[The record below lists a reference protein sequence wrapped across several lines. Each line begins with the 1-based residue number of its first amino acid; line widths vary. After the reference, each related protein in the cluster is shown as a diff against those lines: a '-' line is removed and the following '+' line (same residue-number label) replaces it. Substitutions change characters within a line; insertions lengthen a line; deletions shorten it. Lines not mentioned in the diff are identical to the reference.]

1 MRRCR
6 YWNPETRN
14 FMNGLFGRITVVWV
28 LVLASLWI
36 AHDILRGPLLTMEEP
51 YVVTARGD
59 LAEFEALT
67 NQIFEAAAPSV
78 AYIFTEESA
87 AAGSFARRQPR
98 GAGSGFVWD
107 AAGHIVT
114 NFHVVSNAQSVRVR
128 LDKGEPVPAVVVGS
142 APEYDLAVLR
152 LSHTRATLRPLPIGS
167 SDDLRIGQAVFAIGN
182 PFGLSRSL
190 STGVISAIDR
200 HLPIAAGREIRGV
213 IQTDAAINPGNS
225 GGPLLDSAGRLIG
238 VNTAI
243 LSQTGSWAGVG
254 FAVPVGTVNRI
265 VPQLVRDGR
274 VPRPGI
280 GVAFFSEEM
289 AARLGYEGLAVAEVL
304 PDSAAERAGIRG
316 VDRRAGRLGDII
328 TEANGRPVYSIS
340 DLAEVLEEIGIGKS
354 VELTIVRDG
363 RERTV
368 SVQIMDIA

>member
-1 MRRCR
+1 
-6 YWNPETRN
+6 
-14 FMNGLFGRITVVWV
+14 MNGLFGRIMVVWI
-28 LVLASLWI
+28 LALASLWI
-36 AHDILRGPLLTMEEP
+36 GHDILRPPLLPMEEP

-78 AYIFTEESA
+78 AYIFTGLA
-87 AAGSFARRQPR
+87 VAGPLGREQPR

-107 AAGHIVT
+107 AAGHVVT
-114 NFHVVSNAQSVRVR
+114 NFHVVSNAQSVWVR
-128 LDKGEPVPAVVVGS
+128 LDMGEPVPAVVVGS

-152 LSHTRATLRPLPIGS
+152 LSLGPNHVRAALRPLPIGS

-200 HLPIAAGREIRGV
+200 HLPVAAGREIRGV

-243 LSQTGSWAGVG
+243 LSRTGNWAGVG

-274 VPRPGI
+274 VPRPGL
-280 GVAFFSEEM
+280 GVALFSEEA
-289 AARLGYEGLAVAEVL
+289 AARSGYEGLVVADVL
-304 PDSAAERAGIRG
+304 PDSPAEQAGLRG
-316 VDRRAGRLGDII
+316 FDRQAGRLGDII

-340 DLAEVLEEIGIGKS
+340 DLAEVLEEIGIGKN
-354 VELTIVRDG
+354 VELTIVREG
-363 RERTV
+363 RTRTV
-368 SVQIMDIA
+368 SVRIMDIS